1 MIKISENKTISI
13 GKAMSSLGW
22 VVSDNL
28 EIEEVDV
35 KKQILVLKKKV
46 KKDDK

>member
-1 MIKISENKTISI
+1 
-13 GKAMSSLGW
+13 LGW

-35 KKQILVLKKKV
+35 KKQILVLKKKE